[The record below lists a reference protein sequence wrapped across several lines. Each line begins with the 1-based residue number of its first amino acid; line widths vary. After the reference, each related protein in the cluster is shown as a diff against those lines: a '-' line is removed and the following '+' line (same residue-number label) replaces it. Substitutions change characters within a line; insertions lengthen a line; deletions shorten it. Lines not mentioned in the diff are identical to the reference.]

1 MKNQSNY
8 LQNGLFFI
16 CKPSIY
22 AAACCL
28 PSQALRRVLFSFGAL
43 QPPVAQALILYICLA
58 VVFGPRY
65 QGKNLGQSARVAD
78 AAELCWR
85 HTADLD
91 WRGVAWPFEI
101 R

>member
-1 MKNQSNY
+1 MDYFSYANHLSMLPLAVCLAK
-8 LQNGLFFI
+8 LFAG
-16 CKPSIY
+16 CSSVSEP
-22 AAACCL
+22 CN
-28 PSQALRRVLFSFGAL
+28 RT
-43 QPPVAQALILYICLA
+43 VAQALILYICLA
-58 VVFGPRY
+58 VVFGPLY